1 MLDRL
6 TEEDVRALTGYVQP
20 AAQVRW
26 LQRTGFR
33 HELDGRGRVLILR
46 SWLDGSAQVPGRR
59 TPNFA
64 AIRRAG

>member
-6 TEEDVRALTGYVQP
+6 TEEDVRTLTGYVQTR
-20 AAQVRW
+20 AQVRW
-26 LQRTGFR
+26 LQAKGFR

-46 SWLDGSAQVPGRR
+46 SWLDGAAAAPVRR
-59 TPNFA
+59 GPNFA